1 MVRKNRKHHK
11 ITQREETRIA
21 WAEIGKLLVS
31 AGVVVLGILSARI
44 IDDISID
51 SIYVAS
57 SLNRVSKQD
66 IAQVVKDYEL
76 DGFFTLRLKEFEN
89 DLNEIGWVYKANIK
103 RQWPYKLVIEIEE
116 QMPIFRWN
124 QDYLLNKYAQ
134 PFPIHGNES
143 FEDRPLL
150 KGEYGREQV
159 LAQLYKE
166 YNHEF
171 GALGI
176 TIKSLEEDARYDK
189 VMHLSNGVI
198 INMGRDNVELQMQRC
213 LKMFALLSDEERAAI
228 ATIDLR
234 HSHGL
239 AISWSV

>member
-1 MVRKNRKHHK
+1 MARQSRKHRK
-11 ITQREETRIA
+11 ITHREETRIA
-21 WAEIGKLLVS
+21 WSEIGKLLIS
-31 AGVVVLGILSARI
+31 AGVVVLGIFSARM
-44 IDDISID
+44 IDDVAID

-66 IAQVVKDYEL
+66 IAQIVKRYEY

-89 DLNEIGWVYKANIK
+89 DLNDLGWVYKANIK

-116 QMPIFRWN
+116 QMPMFRWN
-124 QDYLLNKYAQ
+124 QDYLLNKYGQ
-134 PFPIHGNES
+134 PFLVDDES

-159 LAQLYKE
+159 LAQLYE
-166 YNHEF
+166 QYNHQF
-171 GALGI
+171 NALGI
-176 TIKSLEEDARYDK
+176 AIKSLEEDARYDK
-189 VMHLSNGVI
+189 VMHLNNGVI

-213 LKMFALLSDEERAAI
+213 LKMFALLSDEERTAI

>member
-1 MVRKNRKHHK
+1 MARQSRKHRK
-11 ITQREETRIA
+11 ITHREETRIA
-21 WAEIGKLLVS
+21 WSEIGKLLIS
-31 AGVVVLGILSARI
+31 AGVVVLGIFSARM
-44 IDDISID
+44 IDDVAID

-66 IAQVVKDYEL
+66 IAQIVKRYEY

-89 DLNEIGWVYKANIK
+89 DLNDLGWVYKANIK

-116 QMPIFRWN
+116 QMPMFRWN
-124 QDYLLNKYAQ
+124 QDYLLNKYGQ
-134 PFPIHGNES
+134 PFPVDDES

-159 LAQLYKE
+159 LAQLYE
-166 YNHEF
+166 QYNHQF
-171 GALGI
+171 NALGI
-176 TIKSLEEDARYDK
+176 AIKSLEEDARYDK
-189 VMHLSNGVI
+189 VMHLNNGVI

-213 LKMFALLSDEERAAI
+213 LKMFALLSDEERTAI

>member
-1 MVRKNRKHHK
+1 
-11 ITQREETRIA
+11 
-21 WAEIGKLLVS
+21 
-31 AGVVVLGILSARI
+31 
-44 IDDISID
+44 
-51 SIYVAS
+51 
-57 SLNRVSKQD
+57 
-66 IAQVVKDYEL
+66 
-76 DGFFTLRLKEFEN
+76 
-89 DLNEIGWVYKANIK
+89 
-103 RQWPYKLVIEIEE
+103 VIEIEE

-134 PFPIHGNES
+134 PFSIHGNES